1 MAFISLIFF
10 STFMSMYICTL
21 KITKSRFIGLLSSAL
36 YGFSHFA
43 ISIILFYRS
52 FGGSFIFIFMP
63 IAFYGMYQIALKD
76 HKKWWIMSLGVAGL
90 ILCDLPDAVVVVL
103 MLVFSF

>member
-1 MAFISLIFF
+1 
-10 STFMSMYICTL
+10 
-21 KITKSRFIGLLSSAL
+21 
-36 YGFSHFA
+36 
-43 ISIILFYRS
+43 
-52 FGGSFIFIFMP
+52 MP

-76 HKKWWIMSLGVAGL
+76 HKKWWIMSLGVAGF